1 MLHLRDLAEVPIGQA
16 GKTQPITLRLHP
28 FAPQHGKRLDKTP
41 VSFQIFVSARRE
53 GVPGKLFAGR

>member
-1 MLHLRDLAEVPIGQA
+1 MLQLRKFGKVTAGQQGKTVPI
-16 GKTQPITLRLHP
+16 ISRLHR
-28 FAPQHGKRLDKTP
+28 FATQHGKGLDKTP